1 MNNNNILR
9 SAYIS
14 LLIQFLIGLVSIHG
28 ILIPL
33 SSKDDILNDIMMLEL
48 IVQFIEFSFYVW
60 LVIQL
65 SKMSFEVTYTRYFDW
80 FISTPLMLLTTAYF
94 MEYLNTVNTE
104 KIANIATITYEK
116 SKEII
121 TMLVANFV
129 MLLTGFLGELN
140 IMNRYVS
147 FGIGTIALC
156 VSFYTLF
163 HTFVGNNFM
172 NKGLFYFMFTVWSFY
187 GIAFLFPYV
196 LKNTFYNY
204 LDILSKNFYGLFIYF
219 FILKTANYI

>member
-14 LLIQFLIGLVSIHG
+14 LFIQFIIGLVSIHG
-28 ILIPL
+28 ILVPL
-33 SSKDDILNDIMMLEL
+33 SSKDGILNDIMMMEL
-48 IVQFIEFSFYVW
+48 VVQFIEFSFYVW

-65 SKMSFEVTYTRYFDW
+65 SRMSFEVTYTRYFDW
-80 FISTPLMLLTTAYF
+80 FISTPIMLLTTAYF
-94 MEYLNTVNTE
+94 MEYLSSLNTE
-104 KIANIATITYEK
+104 NIVTVVTITAKYA
-116 SKEII
+116 KEII
-121 TMLVANFV
+121 TMITANFI
-129 MLLTGFLGELN
+129 MLLSGFLTEINLLHRG
-140 IMNRYVS
+140 IAFV
-147 FGIGTIALC
+147 IGTIALC
-156 VSFYTLF
+156 VSFYTLYD
-163 HTFVGNNFM
+163 TFVGDNYI

-204 LDILSKNFYGLFIYF
+204 LDIFSKNFYGLFIYY